1 LPQMGNFAGFY
12 FDASISF
19 LLFVVPLPRGNS
31 MSVDLAHIRQVM
43 AEADC
48 LYSNAEVEVAI
59 DTMAAAINSEMA
71 ESNPV
76 VFCVMNGGLIFSG
89 KLLPKLNFPLELSY
103 LHATRYRNETSGGE
117 LFWKAKPEISFIDR
131 DVLIIDDILDEGHTL
146 GAIIDFCR
154 HAGAKNVR
162 IAVLVDKTHDRK
174 ARPDLKADYV
184 GMPCVDRY
192 VFGYGMDYKG
202 YWRNAPGIYAVKGL

>member
-1 LPQMGNFAGFY
+1 
-12 FDASISF
+12 
-19 LLFVVPLPRGNS
+19 
-31 MSVDLAHIRQVM
+31 MSADLAHIRQVM

-48 LYSNAEVEVAI
+48 LHSNAEVEVAI
-59 DTMAAAINSEMA
+59 DAMAAAINSEMA
-71 ESNPV
+71 DSNPV